1 MREEPPPL
9 FVHRHRVQFAET
21 DMAGLMHFSNF
32 FRLMESCEHAWF
44 RSRGLSIHEADAGRG
59 EIGWPRVH
67 ASAEYKAPLRFED
80 EVDIELRIAEKRA
93 KTLRYAF
100 TFRVPDGE
108 AVIAKGEIVAA
119 CVTLDR
125 GTGKLASIEIPHAT
139 LEQLG
144 IL

>member
-1 MREEPPPL
+1 
-9 FVHRHRVQFAET
+9 
-21 DMAGLMHFSNF
+21 MAGLMHFSNF
-32 FRLMESCEHAWF
+32 FRMMEATEHEWF
-44 RSRGLSIHEADAGRG
+44 RSRGLSIHEADASIG

-80 EVDIELRIAEKRA
+80 EVDVELRLAQKGR

-100 TFRVPDGE
+100 TFRKVSGE
-108 AVIAKGEIVAA
+108 SVVATGEIVAA

-125 GTGKLASIEIPHAT
+125 TTGKLASIEIPHT
-139 LEQLG
+139 MLEKLG